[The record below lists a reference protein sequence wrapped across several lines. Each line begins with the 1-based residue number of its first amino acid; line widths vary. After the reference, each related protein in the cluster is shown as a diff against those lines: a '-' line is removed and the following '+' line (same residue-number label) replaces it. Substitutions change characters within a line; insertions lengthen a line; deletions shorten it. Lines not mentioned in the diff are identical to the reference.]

1 MCVRASIATMFFQR
15 FYQNTCITLEHT
27 NSQFKE
33 PKIQNYLACFNV
45 AENPKM
51 SLAAGA
57 VVPVCII
64 AVPAFMFSGIE
75 ATATER
81 TIVQ

>member
-1 MCVRASIATMFFQR
+1 M
-15 FYQNTCITLEHT
+15 TLGHT
-27 NSQFKE
+27 YSQFKE
-33 PKIQNYLACFNV
+33 PKTQNYLTCFNV

-57 VVPVCII
+57 VVVAVCII
-64 AVPAFMFSGIE
+64 AVPAFLFSGIE
-75 ATATER
+75 ATATKR